1 MAVSSIIPRKTMR
14 NRTRLQSMSDRHD
27 YDQKAEKTNG
37 GELVSSYMCTP
48 ETAAEEFEISKQLY
62 YQLTGRSQSK
72 GRDVLMYRIIQSFRP
87 GEVSPEE
94 ANRIG
99 YELAMKFTGGQHQF
113 VVATHVDKAHIHT
126 HIEINSTNLNCDGKF
141 RDVKQSALLL
151 RQLNDELCR
160 AHGLSVI
167 ENPKPSAKKQK
178 EMAAAKYGT
187 SFKEQLR
194 QTIDCVLPECRDY
207 DDFLA
212 KMRAEGYEIKEEKNL
227 SFRAP
232 GQERF
237 TRSNRLGADY
247 TREALRERC
256 ANRHGRSAAVKTP
269 TLRNGRKVNM
279 MIVPLKN
286 MINEAYAADISRKV
300 KAQQR
305 QAMRDGQF
313 VGAQPPYGYKK
324 DPDDCHHLLVN
335 EETAPAI
342 QQIFQWTADGV
353 PLGAVVKRLNEQ
365 GTPSPDRY
373 LAQIGLLNKQS
384 QKAQGMWQTWT
395 VAKILDSEVYMGDMI
410 QGRSKMIGHK
420 QVPTPP
426 EEWIIVRNTHEPL
439 VSRELFEKAKSVRKQ
454 ATAKTAGEVN
464 RGTYTENIL
473 RGRIFCGACGRHMNR
488 HRDNKLGVYSFS
500 CIANQRIKKD
510 VCPRTAYIREDTLFH
525 IILTIIQQEAE
536 NVVGKNLQ
544 LKQHSGKIAMQREA
558 TEKEISQLR
567 QETEK
572 NRKFLTGLLESF
584 NTGILTRAEYLEMK
598 ENYSQEINAALQRV
612 QQLQIQQ
619 KELESQMERYCCLAD
634 RLAAVEYDTALSS
647 LLVDQLIERVTV
659 NSSSDVTIKFLFESS
674 FEQVMEVL
682 KDE

>member
-1 MAVSSIIPRKTMR
+1 MARKSR
-14 NRTRLQSMSDRHD
+14 KNIV
-27 YDQKAEKTNG
+27 A
-37 GELVSSYMCTP
+37 P
-48 ETAAEEFEISKQLY
+48 ETA
-62 YQLTGRSQSK
+62 
-72 GRDVLMYRIIQSFRP
+72 
-87 GEVSPEE
+87 
-94 ANRIG
+94 
-99 YELAMKFTGGQHQF
+99 
-113 VVATHVDKAHIHT
+113 
-126 HIEINSTNLNCDGKF
+126 
-141 RDVKQSALLL
+141 
-151 RQLNDELCR
+151 
-160 AHGLSVI
+160 
-167 ENPKPSAKKQK
+167 KK
-178 EMAAAKYGT
+178 AAAKVWRTALYIRLSVEFNSNRGDSLETQRQIMEAYIALCPDIEIVDVYTDNGT
-187 SFKEQLR
+187 TGRTFAREAFQRMLADIEGGK
-194 QTIDCVLPECRDY
+194 IDCIVVKD
-207 DDFLA
+207 
-212 KMRAEGYEIKEEKNL
+212 L
-227 SFRAP
+227 S
-232 GQERF
+232 
-237 TRSNRLGADY
+237 RLGRNAIDTGY
-247 TREALRERC
+247 YIEKYFPLHHVRFI
-256 ANRHGRSAAVKTP
+256 AVNDQYDSEDSENSGNH
-269 TLRNGRKVNM
+269 L
-279 MIVPLKN
+279 IVPLKN

-365 GTPSPDRY
+365 GTPSPGRY
-373 LAQIGLLNKQS
+373 LAQIGLLNNQS
-384 QKAQGMWQTWT
+384 QRAQGMWQTWT
-395 VAKILDSEVYMGDMI
+395 VAKILDSEVYTGDMV

-426 EEWIIVRNTHEPL
+426 EEWIIVRNTHKPL

-454 ATAKTAGEVN
+454 AAAKTAGQVS

-473 RGRIFCGACGRHMNR
+473 RGKIFCGACGRHMNR

-510 VCPRTAYIREDTLFH
+510 ACPRTAYIREDALFH
-525 IILTIIQQEAE
+525 IILTIIRQEAE

-598 ENYSQEINAALQRV
+598 ESYSQEINAALQRV

-634 RLAAVEYDTALSS
+634 RLAAVEHDTALSS
-647 LLVDQLIERVTV
+647 LLVNQLIERATV
-659 NSSSDVTIKFLFESS
+659 NGPSDVSIKFRFESG
-674 FEQVMEVL
+674 FEQLMEVL

>member
-1 MAVSSIIPRKTMR
+1 MNFCMIKTF
-14 NRTRLQSMSDRHD
+14 RLNALKKKRAGL
-27 YDQKAEKTNG
+27 YE
-37 GELVSSYMCTP
+37 SY
-48 ETAAEEFEISKQLY
+48 
-62 YQLTGRSQSK
+62 
-72 GRDVLMYRIIQSFRP
+72 
-87 GEVSPEE
+87 
-94 ANRIG
+94 
-99 YELAMKFTGGQHQF
+99 
-113 VVATHVDKAHIHT
+113 
-126 HIEINSTNLNCDGKF
+126 
-141 RDVKQSALLL
+141 
-151 RQLNDELCR
+151 
-160 AHGLSVI
+160 
-167 ENPKPSAKKQK
+167 
-178 EMAAAKYGT
+178 
-187 SFKEQLR
+187 
-194 QTIDCVLPECRDY
+194 
-207 DDFLA
+207 
-212 KMRAEGYEIKEEKNL
+212 AEGILNEEEYAFAKQTYEEQYEALNRL
-227 SFRAP
+227 LDEAVERR
-232 GQERF
+232 ERF
-237 TRSNRLGADY
+237 LESISPDNKWLTMMRGVAGMTGLTQEVVDAIIEKVLVYGGGRIEVVFNY
-247 TREALRERC
+247 T
-256 ANRHGRSAAVKTP
+256 
-269 TLRNGRKVNM
+269 VNDQYDSEDSENSGNHL
-279 MIVPLKN
+279 IVPLKN

-335 EETAPAI
+335 AETAPAI
-342 QQIFQWTADGV
+342 RQIFQWTADGV

-365 GTPSPDRY
+365 GTPSPGRY

-395 VAKILDSEVYMGDMI
+395 VAKILDSEVYTGDMV

-454 ATAKTAGEVN
+454 AAAKTAGQVS
-464 RGTYTENIL
+464 RGIYTENIL

-510 VCPRTAYIREDTLFH
+510 ACPRTAYIREDALFH
-525 IILTIIQQEAE
+525 IVLTIIRQEAE

-598 ENYSQEINAALQRV
+598 ESYSQEINAALQRV
-612 QQLQIQQ
+612 QQLQTRQ

-634 RLAAVEYDTALSS
+634 RLAAVEHDTALSS
-647 LLVDQLIERVTV
+647 LLVNQLIERVTA
-659 NSSSDVTIKFLFESS
+659 NGPSDVSIKFRFESG
-674 FEQVMEVL
+674 FEQLMEVL

>member
-1 MAVSSIIPRKTMR
+1 MARKSR
-14 NRTRLQSMSDRHD
+14 KNIV
-27 YDQKAEKTNG
+27 A
-37 GELVSSYMCTP
+37 P
-48 ETAAEEFEISKQLY
+48 ETA
-62 YQLTGRSQSK
+62 
-72 GRDVLMYRIIQSFRP
+72 
-87 GEVSPEE
+87 
-94 ANRIG
+94 
-99 YELAMKFTGGQHQF
+99 
-113 VVATHVDKAHIHT
+113 
-126 HIEINSTNLNCDGKF
+126 
-141 RDVKQSALLL
+141 
-151 RQLNDELCR
+151 
-160 AHGLSVI
+160 
-167 ENPKPSAKKQK
+167 KK
-178 EMAAAKYGT
+178 AAAKVWRTALYIRLSVEFNSNRGDSLETQRQIMEAYIALCPDIEIVDVYTDNGT
-187 SFKEQLR
+187 TGRTFAREAFQRMLADIEGGK
-194 QTIDCVLPECRDY
+194 IDCIVVKD
-207 DDFLA
+207 
-212 KMRAEGYEIKEEKNL
+212 L
-227 SFRAP
+227 S
-232 GQERF
+232 
-237 TRSNRLGADY
+237 RLGRNAIDTGY
-247 TREALRERC
+247 YIEKYFPLHHVRFI
-256 ANRHGRSAAVKTP
+256 AVNDQYDSEDSENSGNH
-269 TLRNGRKVNM
+269 L
-279 MIVPLKN
+279 IVPLKN

-365 GTPSPDRY
+365 GTPSPGRY

-395 VAKILDSEVYMGDMI
+395 VAKILDSEVYMGDMV

-510 VCPRTAYIREDTLFH
+510 VCPRTAYIREDALFH